1 MTQEFREEA
10 EKHWQ
15 VIETLLKNYTEEENK
30 TTVSMACCR
39 LLYIEAMVH
48 GYKHAK
54 QDFIAQQTKS
64 EKP

>member
-15 VIETLLKNYTEEENK
+15 FIETLLKTYTEEENK
-30 TTVSMACCR
+30 TTVSMACCKM
-39 LLYIEAMVH
+39 LYIEAMVH

-54 QDFIAQQTKS
+54 QVLDSQQKV
-64 EKP
+64 ENK